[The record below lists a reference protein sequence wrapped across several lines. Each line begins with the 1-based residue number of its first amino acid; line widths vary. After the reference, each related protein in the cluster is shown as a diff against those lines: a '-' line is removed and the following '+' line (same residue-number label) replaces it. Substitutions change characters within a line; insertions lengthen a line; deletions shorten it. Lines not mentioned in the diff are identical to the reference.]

1 MNTETNV
8 TETEVAAEGIITET
22 DTVAANTEAD
32 ATEVLT
38 NPVVQ
43 MLPMESEATSVT
55 TTSTPVAPVV
65 QMLPIGSVISD
76 PNQPR
81 QFFDPVELKQLA
93 DSIQAHGI
101 INPIT
106 TRLTSDGTVYV
117 VAGEQRLR
125 AAKLLELTEVP
136 CIMIETPK
144 YAEVALIE
152 NFNRSDLTAIEKAE
166 ALQRIVDSGVAKK
179 DIAARL
185 GKTPATISD
194 ILSLLKLKPEIK
206 AACRN
211 SRDFAIRELKKIAV
225 APKAEQDKMFQKYQ
239 AKMKVNMR
247 LGVNQAAAR
256 GTSIEKSIAMLAG
269 QLGFVGTIEDH
280 DEQEKVLSLLR
291 DLIARITDIVTQ
303 TERVADE
310 NQSPEE

>member
-8 TETEVAAEGIITET
+8 SETEVAAEVIITET
-22 DTVAANTEAD
+22 DTVAASTEAD
-32 ATEVLT
+32 ATELLT

-43 MLPMESEATSVT
+43 MLPTEAEAAST
-55 TTSTPVAPVV
+55 TTPTPVAPIV
-65 QMLPIGSVISD
+65 QMLPIASVISD
-76 PNQPR
+76 PDQPR

-93 DSIQAHGI
+93 DSILAHGI

-125 AAKLLELTEVP
+125 AAKMLELTEVP

-179 DIAARL
+179 DLAARL

-225 APKAEQDKMFQKYQ
+225 APKAEQDEMFQKYRD
-239 AKMKVNMR
+239 KMKVNMR
-247 LGVNQAAAR
+247 LGVNKVATR
-256 GTSIEKSIAMLAG
+256 GICIERSITMLEK
-269 QLGFVGTIEDH
+269 QLVFVATIEGH
-280 DEQEKVLSLLR
+280 DEKEKVLSLLR
-291 DLIARITDIVTQ
+291 DLITQITDIVTH
-303 TERVADE
+303 TEQVADE
-310 NQSPEE
+310 NQSQEE

>member
-1 MNTETNV
+1 MSTETTLAAV
-8 TETEVAAEGIITET
+8 PDVEVEAT
-22 DTVAANTEAD
+22 TEAE

-38 NPVVQ
+38 NPVDQ
-43 MLPMESEATSVT
+43 MLPTEAEATTVT
-55 TTSTPVAPVV
+55 TATAPVAPIV
-65 QMLPIGSVISD
+65 QMLPIESVISD
-76 PNQPR
+76 PDQPR
-81 QFFDPVELKQLA
+81 KFFDPVELKQLA
-93 DSIQAHGI
+93 DSIQAYGI

-106 TRLTSDGTVYV
+106 TRLTSGGTVYV

-166 ALQRIVDSGVAKK
+166 ALQRIVDSGIAKK
-179 DIAARL
+179 DLAARL

-211 SRDFAIRELKKIAV
+211 SRDFAIRELKRIAV
-225 APKAEQDKMFQKYQ
+225 AAKVEQDELFQKYQ

-247 LGVNQAAAR
+247 LSVNKAAAR
-256 GTSIEKSIAMLAG
+256 GTSIEKSIAMLTG
-269 QLGFVGTIEDH
+269 QLGHVLTIQNHE
-280 DEQEKVLSLLR
+280 EKEKVLALLR
-291 DLIARITDIVTQ
+291 DLIAQITDIVTL
-303 TERVADE
+303 TEQVADE